1 MAMSTTKFSGSA
13 KVLKELQ
20 GFAGFVAYEACC
32 MSDAMTSATME
43 NQMEEHYFGDP
54 TDSDSIGLA
63 DQLVRGLGIFA
74 GLYNEE
80 FLQNSVVGA
89 SVGRGG
95 GENLLRS
102 PTPTGLVL
110 VMKPELHCLGE
121 DKKIV
126 VGGTNGL
133 KLSTMLASG
142 LTDKAFDSGIKGR
155 TLLIRSKDILKNC
168 KKALAVVL
176 RHDSPYKSYASTGL
190 LPSGMC
196 IEDYFLYVRQKMY
209 VALSPRASSTTANS
223 SRNNKKNNKVGEGES
238 KTRASAG
245 DASVDL
251 CNQETANASADL
263 GYTEE
268 AVAGA
273 SSADAALLMPVNYVF
288 PGFLVFAL
296 LGPIVH
302 PDMRHFQSHLIMTQ
316 PKGNSC
322 TSGGHDS
329 SGSVSVSK
337 RKRSA
342 TEEKKLNKKVE
353 VKQEAGSATDS
364 SMHRSGN
371 QQGTSASNDYTIN
384 QQLQIAA
391 MAQSKIVI
399 NNRERSDLSDRIVA
413 MHTSKVA
420 GKKVLIEELKFMI
433 MNTSSDDPDRAV
445 YMKDLK
451 VLHRELG
458 SALDELLQ
466 SEQSIIDA
474 ASKTLQLKQQ
484 AIAVASSPRST
495 KEGFHK
501 LYNNVLVDLTISS
514 PAASTS
520 VFTATPNCNSRING
534 GDDNND
540 VADNVAAS

>member
-1 MAMSTTKFSGSA
+1 
-13 KVLKELQ
+13 
-20 GFAGFVAYEACC
+20 
-32 MSDAMTSATME
+32 
-43 NQMEEHYFGDP
+43 
-54 TDSDSIGLA
+54 
-63 DQLVRGLGIFA
+63 
-74 GLYNEE
+74 
-80 FLQNSVVGA
+80 
-89 SVGRGG
+89 
-95 GENLLRS
+95 
-102 PTPTGLVL
+102 
-110 VMKPELHCLGE
+110 
-121 DKKIV
+121 
-126 VGGTNGL
+126 
-133 KLSTMLASG
+133 MLASG

-196 IEDYFLYVRQKMY
+196 IEDYFLQK
-209 VALSPRASSTTANS
+209 ATIAQA
-223 SRNNKKNNKVGEGES
+223 VG
-238 KTRASAG
+238 KTRQAAYPSQRG
-245 DASVDL
+245 R
-251 CNQETANASADL
+251 EAN
-263 GYTEE
+263 
-268 AVAGA
+268 
-273 SSADAALLMPVNYVF
+273 
-288 PGFLVFAL
+288 
-296 LGPIVH
+296 
-302 PDMRHFQSHLIMTQ
+302 
-316 PKGNSC
+316 
-322 TSGGHDS
+322 
-329 SGSVSVSK
+329 
-337 RKRSA
+337 
-342 TEEKKLNKKVE
+342 EEKKLNKKVE

-420 GKKVLIEELKFMI
+420 EKVLIEELKFMI